1 MKKIYALLLVMC
13 SLGTV
18 LHAQFNYTGKP
29 MYKVVTTR
37 GGVALGTF
45 TVELYPNIAY
55 KHVRNFDS
63 LVAVQFFDSLAF
75 HRCVPGFVI
84 QGGSPYSKNG
94 PVSMWGQSPSSL
106 TAVPAEFTTAQQ
118 KRGTFAAARSSNINS
133 ATSQFYINLAYNAS
147 LDNNYT
153 LYGRVTNNL
162 WVVDTIVNSPKM
174 ATAPS
179 TYSSVPSPKI
189 IMFITR
195 IGSNDTVP
203 LAPQLTSPINY
214 TVNLDSS
221 KALSLK
227 WNTVSDAV
235 LYQLQVSRDST
246 FQTDTVQLTTTPL
259 TSVSCA
265 KRAGNTWYFWRVRT
279 NNGGHYSPWS
289 TVFRFHTFGETTG
302 LLAEQPA
309 NFHFYPSPTKDE
321 LHVALEEAGSLLRV
335 YDLQGKVV
343 FENLCTTSTTTL
355 SLKRLPNA
363 AYTLYVQGPS
373 GKITQVKF
381 IKSE

>member
-1 MKKIYALLLVMC
+1 MKKTYTLLLLC
-13 SLGTV
+13 SFFGTT
-18 LHAQFNYTGKP
+18 LQAQSTYTGKP
-29 MYKVVTTR
+29 LYKIVTTR

-63 LVAVQFFDSLAF
+63 LVSVQFFDSLAF

-84 QGGSPYSKNG
+84 QGGSPYTKNG

-106 TAVPAEFTTAQQ
+106 TAVPAEFTTAQH

-153 LYGRVTNNL
+153 LYGRVTANL

-174 ATAPS
+174 ATPPS

-203 LAPQLTSPINY
+203 VAPQLTSPVNY

-227 WNTVSDAV
+227 WNPVSDAV
-235 LYQLQVSRDST
+235 LYQVQLSRDST
-246 FQTDTVQLTTTPL
+246 FQTDTVQYTTTALTTA
-259 TSVSCA
+259 SCA
-265 KRAGNTWYFWRVRT
+265 KRSGNTWYFWRVRT

-302 LLAEQPA
+302 LAQETFLKVQI
-309 NFHFYPSPTKDE
+309 YPSPAKDE
-321 LHVALEEAGSLLRV
+321 LQVQLEEAGSTLRI
-335 YDLQGKVV
+335 YDLRGRMVA
-343 FENLCTTSTTTL
+343 EHYCPSTTTTL
-355 SLKRLPNA
+355 SLKRLPIA
-363 AYTLYVQGPS
+363 VYTLHVQSLS
-373 GKITQVKF
+373 GKTTQVKF

>member
-1 MKKIYALLLVMC
+1 MKKFYALFVALCLS
-13 SLGTV
+13 SLS

-29 MYKVVTTR
+29 MYQVVTTR

-45 TVELYPNIAY
+45 TLELFPNIAY
-55 KHVRNFDS
+55 KHTRNFDS
-63 LVAVQFFDSLAF
+63 LVSVQFYDSLAF
-75 HRCVPGFVI
+75 HRCVPGFVV

-106 TAVPAEFTTAQQ
+106 TAVPAEFSPAQH
-118 KRGTFAAARSSNINS
+118 KRGTLAAARSSNINS
-133 ATSQFYINLAYNAS
+133 ATSQFYFNVVYNAS

-153 LYGRVTNNL
+153 LYGRVTHNL
-162 WVVDTIVNSPKM
+162 WVVDTIINSPKM
-174 ATAPS
+174 APAPS
-179 TYSSVPSPKI
+179 TYSSLPSPKI
-189 IMFITR
+189 SMFITR

-203 LAPQLTSPINY
+203 VAPQLTAPSDY

-227 WNTVSDAV
+227 WNSVSDAV

-246 FQTDTVQLTTTPL
+246 FQTDTVQWITTPL
-259 TSVSCA
+259 TSVACA
-265 KRAGNTWYFWRVRT
+265 KRTGNTWYFWRVRT

-289 TVFRFHTFGETTG
+289 TTYRFHTFGETTG
-302 LLAEQPA
+302 LTTGKAI
-309 NFHFYPSPTKDE
+309 NFHFFPSPAKDE
-321 LHVALEEAGSLLRV
+321 LQVQLEEAGSVLRV
-335 YDLQGKVV
+335 FDLRGRLVL
-343 FENLCTTSTTTL
+343 EYACLTTSTNL

-363 AYTLYVQGPS
+363 VYTLNVQAPS
-373 GKITQVKF
+373 GKITQAKF